1 MFTKNKRIL
10 WTDVASTMACRNSRI
25 APNIEFV
32 LYELIWCTFKLG
44 THQVRGT
51 LNRIFFLAPLQKENL
66 LQWGREGFTEVGK
79 PGSTFVEHILT
90 IFWTICE
97 RNSNC

>member
-1 MFTKNKRIL
+1 MVHI
-10 WTDVASTMACRNSRI
+10 
-25 APNIEFV
+25 
-32 LYELIWCTFKLG
+32 KLG

-79 PGSTFVEHILT
+79 PVVEHIFT